1 MTTSQPL
8 EDRQTTPLTVDDI
21 PGPKGLPV
29 VGNMFDVPAD
39 HQVVTLMEVVRE
51 PVRWSGCAPRPVI
64 GMWRQASR

>member
-8 EDRQTTPLTVDDI
+8 EDHQTTPLTVDDI

-39 HQVVTLMEVVRE
+39 HK
-51 PVRWSGCAPRPVI
+51 S
-64 GMWRQASR
+64 